1 MFEGVTFHSSNRTI
15 QAYLASVIADSPLRK
30 QAICIKETASAR
42 RGCEKCKQAGLF
54 SGHRYYP
61 FIPNPPANNKRTHE
75 DVCATAME
83 INNLRQ
89 ADDNRAANDLSMN
102 TGVNGLSPLDNLT
115 YYNLINMTPS
125 EIFHVLLDTMHK
137 VRSDCCCN
145 LEVIDSN
152 PQSSTC
158 AC

>member
-1 MFEGVTFHSSNRTI
+1 
-15 QAYLASVIADSPLRK
+15 
-30 QAICIKETASAR
+30 
-42 RGCEKCKQAGLF
+42 
-54 SGHRYYP
+54 
-61 FIPNPPANNKRTHE
+61 
-75 DVCATAME
+75 ME

-125 EIFHVLLDTMHK
+125 ELFHVLLDTMHK

-145 LEVIDSN
+145 LEVICSN
-152 PQSSTC
+152 PHSSTC